1 MRAAHE
7 LRVIACAATPR
18 TRSPAR
24 WIMKNLSFGPA
35 AVKRPVVQCALAL
48 AFVLLLVVLTVPVRP
63 AFAAGPDAITPVEDF
78 SKELDKLKKSFG
90 DLGKKIDES
99 AKAIEGYNDVEKARK
114 EIEEL
119 RGAVAALLDAVADN
133 GGLATLGDKALGR
146 AREKLKEL
154 EQDTRFK
161 PEERAFLVEQ
171 WRKLRDDTERANQ
184 ELGGA
189 RTRFA
194 ELLRTLQANE
204 DFIDELVQIRQAQ
217 KVIEVIHQ
225 LTRDIRG
232 ASDQLQRLI
241 GAIKPPGA

>member
-1 MRAAHE
+1 
-7 LRVIACAATPR
+7 
-18 TRSPAR
+18 
-24 WIMKNLSFGPA
+24 MKNLSVGHT
-35 AVKRPVVQCALAL
+35 AVRR
-48 AFVLLLVVLTVPVRP
+48 LLR
-63 AFAAGPDAITPVEDF
+63 FAAGLLFVLVVAAPHGRAYAAAPDAITPVEDF

-99 AKAIEGYNDVEKARK
+99 AKAIEGYNDVEKTRK

-146 AREKLKEL
+146 ARDKLKEL

>member
-1 MRAAHE
+1 M
-7 LRVIACAATPR
+7 
-18 TRSPAR
+18 
-24 WIMKNLSFGPA
+24 NNFSFGHA
-35 AVKRPVVQCALAL
+35 AVKRSLAL
-48 AFVLLLVVLTVPVRP
+48 VGGLLLLALVS
-63 AFAAGPDAITPVEDF
+63 AAPLRAASAAPDAISPVEDF

-99 AKAIEGYNDVEKARK
+99 AKAIDSYNDVEKTRK
-114 EIEEL
+114 EIEDL
-119 RGAVAALLDAVADN
+119 RAAVAALLDAVADN
-133 GGLATLGDKALGR
+133 GGLATLGDKALTR
-146 AREKLKEL
+146 ARDKLKEL

-161 PEERAFLVEQ
+161 PEERAFLIEQ
-171 WRKLRDDTERANQ
+171 WRKLRDDTERATQ

-204 DFIDELVQIRQAQ
+204 DFIEELVQIRQAQ

-225 LTRDIRG
+225 LTHDIRG

-241 GAIKPPGA
+241 GGIKPPGA

>member
-1 MRAAHE
+1 
-7 LRVIACAATPR
+7 
-18 TRSPAR
+18 
-24 WIMKNLSFGPA
+24 MKNLKFGPA
-35 AVKRPVVQCALAL
+35 ALERPVVQRALAL
-48 AFVLLLVVLTVPVRP
+48 AFVLLLLVSIAAVRP

-90 DLGKKIDES
+90 DLGRKIDES
-99 AKAIEGYNDVEKARK
+99 TKAIEAYSDVEKARK
-114 EIEEL
+114 EIEDL

-171 WRKLRDDTERANQ
+171 WRKLRDDTERATQ

>member
-1 MRAAHE
+1 MN
-7 LRVIACAATPR
+7 
-18 TRSPAR
+18 SF
-24 WIMKNLSFGPA
+24 SFGHA
-35 AVKRPVVQCALAL
+35 AVKRLGMLVSMMLA
-48 AFVLLLVVLTVPVRP
+48 ASLLLFLSLASPVR
-63 AFAAGPDAITPVEDF
+63 AAQAAPDAITPVEDF
-78 SKELDKLKKSFG
+78 SRELEKLKKSFG
-90 DLGKKIDES
+90 DLGKTIDDS
-99 AKAIEGYNDVEKARK
+99 TKAIDNYNDVDKTRK
-114 EIEEL
+114 EIEDL
-119 RGAVAALLDAVADN
+119 RTAVAALLDAVSDN
-133 GGLATLGDKALGR
+133 GTLSTLGDKALTR
-146 AREKLKEL
+146 ARDKLKEL

-161 PEERAFLVEQ
+161 PEEKNFLIEQ

-189 RTRFA
+189 RSRFA

-225 LTRDIRG
+225 LTHDIRG

>member
-1 MRAAHE
+1 MN
-7 LRVIACAATPR
+7 
-18 TRSPAR
+18 SF
-24 WIMKNLSFGPA
+24 SFGQA
-35 AVKRPVVQCALAL
+35 AVKRTIALASG
-48 AFVLLLVVLTVPVRP
+48 LLVVGCVLAAAPRP
-63 AFAAGPDAITPVEDF
+63 AFAAPDAITPVEEF
-78 SKELDKLKKSFG
+78 SKELEKLKKSFG

-99 AKAIEGYNDVEKARK
+99 AKAIDGYNDVEKARK

-119 RGAVAALLDAVADN
+119 RAAVAALLDAVADN
-133 GGLATLGDKALGR
+133 SGLATLGDKALLR

-161 PEERAFLVEQ
+161 PEERNFLVEQ

>member
-1 MRAAHE
+1 
-7 LRVIACAATPR
+7 
-18 TRSPAR
+18 
-24 WIMKNLSFGPA
+24 MKNLSFGPA
-35 AVKRPVVQCALAL
+35 ALERPVVRRALAL
-48 AFVLLLVVLTVPVRP
+48 AFVLLVLALTAPVRP
-63 AFAAGPDAITPVEDF
+63 AFAAGADAISPVEDF

-114 EIEEL
+114 EIEDL

-171 WRKLRDDTERANQ
+171 WRKLRDDTERANL

>member
-1 MRAAHE
+1 
-7 LRVIACAATPR
+7 
-18 TRSPAR
+18 
-24 WIMKNLSFGPA
+24 MKNLKFGPA
-35 AVKRPVVQCALAL
+35 ALERPVVQRALAL
-48 AFVLLLVVLTVPVRP
+48 AFVLLLLVSIAAVRP

-90 DLGKKIDES
+90 DLGRKIDES
-99 AKAIEGYNDVEKARK
+99 TKAIEGYSDVEKARK
-114 EIEEL
+114 EIEDL

-171 WRKLRDDTERANQ
+171 WRKLRDDTERATQ

>member
-1 MRAAHE
+1 
-7 LRVIACAATPR
+7 
-18 TRSPAR
+18 
-24 WIMKNLSFGPA
+24 MKNLKFGPA
-35 AVKRPVVQCALAL
+35 ARERPVVQRALAL
-48 AFVLLLVVLTVPVRP
+48 AFVLLLLVLTAPVRP

-90 DLGKKIDES
+90 DLGRKIDES
-99 AKAIEGYNDVEKARK
+99 AKAIEGYSDVEKARK

-171 WRKLRDDTERANQ
+171 WRKLRDDTERATQ

>member
-1 MRAAHE
+1 
-7 LRVIACAATPR
+7 
-18 TRSPAR
+18 
-24 WIMKNLSFGPA
+24 MKNLSFGPA
-35 AVKRPVVQCALAL
+35 ALERPVVQRALAL
-48 AFVLLLVVLTVPVRP
+48 AGVLLLLVLTAPARP

-171 WRKLRDDTERANQ
+171 WRKLRDDTERATQ